1 MILRPELLGLRHEH
15 LGVFCARLD
24 HLQQGWRFIR
34 LLDPKG
40 KNTGSTLLVR
50 FGISVVE

>member
-1 MILRPELLGLRHEH
+1 MVLRPELLVHEH

-34 LLDPKG
+34 LLDQKG